1 MNKLQRHYLFP
12 LLFAFI
18 ALSSCATSSNS
29 NIEDDE
35 EGNNLNVKFEILL
48 DGSFSNIS
56 LPNQL
61 VIKNSKDWVRLLK
74 IHGNANGIKKN
85 KIDFDDNIVIAIFAG
100 QQPSGGYSLNVTN
113 IKRIDDNLFITVN
126 FHQPAQNEKIGLAL
140 TQPFILLSTKRV
152 DGKIIFLA
160 PPSPK

>member
-1 MNKLQRHYLFP
+1 MNKLQRHYLLS

-35 EGNNLNVKFEILL
+35 EGNNLNVKFEVLL
-48 DGSFSNIS
+48 DGAFSNIS

-61 VIKNSKDWVRLLK
+61 VIKNSKDWLRLLK
-74 IHGNANGIKKN
+74 IHGNTNGIKKKN
-85 KIDFDDNIVIAIFAG
+85 IDFDDNIVIAIFAG

-113 IKRIDDNLFITVN
+113 IKRIDENLFVTIN
-126 FHQPAQNEKIGLAL
+126 FHQPAQNEKVGLAL
-140 TQPFILLSTKRV
+140 TQPFILISTKKV

-160 PPSPK
+160 PPSKK

>member
-1 MNKLQRHYLFP
+1 MNKLQQHYLFP

-18 ALSSCATSSNS
+18 VLSSCATSSNS

-35 EGNNLNVKFEILL
+35 EGNNLNVKFKVLL

-74 IHGNANGIKKN
+74 IHGNINGIKKKN
-85 KIDFDDNIVIAIFAG
+85 INFDDNIVIAIFAG
-100 QQPSGGYSLNVTN
+100 QQPSGGYSLNITN
-113 IKRIDDNLFITVN
+113 MKRIDDNLFVTVN
-126 FHQPAQNEKIGLAL
+126 FHEPSQNEKVSLAL
-140 TQPFILLSTKRV
+140 TQPFLILSTKKV
-152 DGKIIFLA
+152 DGKIVFLA
-160 PPSPK
+160 PPSKK